1 MSVGL
6 VSQLLLYLLAAKLP
20 REGSGTR
27 ISARQIP
34 TQYNIFVVFDFDGG
48 ILDHATFIPPY

>member
-20 REGSGTR
+20 REGSGTK
-27 ISARQIP
+27 ISARHIP